1 MSPTA
6 ESDAAGASGAAGAS
20 VGAASEA
27 AAAATVELLRSLVRA
42 ACVNT
47 GEATS
52 GGEIRAVRVLQRFLA
67 EAVEAGA
74 VESQVFEA
82 SPGRASLVAR
92 VRGTD
97 PTAPALGLLGHL
109 DVVPV
114 DAERWTRD
122 PFGGELIDGEVWGRG
137 TVDMLYLTAA
147 FAAALREVALA
158 PEPPRGDLV
167 LLAVADEE
175 AGGDYGL
182 RWLLREHPDA
192 FGITEVL
199 SESGGMRM
207 GSHVAIDAA
216 EKGSAGRRLVV
227 RGIPGHA
234 SIPYGAHSAAV
245 VAGEVLQRLAAVEPA
260 VELGPLWKPFVAAR
274 VADPA
279 LAARMLDPVRL
290 DAALP
295 ELGGIAGYAHA
306 ASRVTISPTVLSAG
320 QAHNVIPSEAH
331 IDLDIRTLPGT
342 SDDEIDALLSG
353 MLGELATGPGAV
365 VEIRRLHGWAA
376 TSSPVDTPLFA
387 AIRRAIQQT
396 DGSPVVPIM
405 AAGGSDARQFRER
418 GIPSYGFGLLSAEW
432 SYERYRER
440 IHAHDERIDAESVR
454 LTLEALRR
462 VVAERIGAVGTLASA
477 VSSSPFPSSPFP
489 SARGQ

>member
-1 MSPTA
+1 MSVT
-6 ESDAAGASGAAGAS
+6 SD
-20 VGAASEA
+20 
-27 AAAATVELLRSLVRA
+27 TVELLRELVRA

-52 GGEIRAVRVLQRFLA
+52 GGEIRAVRVLQRYLA
-67 EAVEAGA
+67 DEIRQGTVEA
-74 VESQVFEA
+74 QVFEA

-97 PTAPALGLLGHL
+97 PEAPALGLLGHT

-114 DAERWTRD
+114 NSDRWTRD
-122 PFGGELIDGEVWGRG
+122 PFGGELIGEGTAAEVWGRG

-147 FAAALREVALA
+147 FATALREAARA
-158 PEPPRGDLV
+158 PERPLGDVV

-192 FGITEVL
+192 FGVTEVL

-207 GSHVAIDAA
+207 GAHVAIDVA

-234 SIPYGAHSAAV
+234 SIPYGAESAVIA
-245 VAGEVLQRLAAVEPA
+245 AGVVLQRLAAVEPA
-260 VELGPLWKPFVAAR
+260 VTLGPLWRSFVAAR
-274 VADPA
+274 VQDPSVA
-279 LAARMLDPVRL
+279 ERMMDPVRL

-306 ASRVTISPTVLSAG
+306 ASRITISPTVLRAG

-342 SDDEIDALLSG
+342 SDEEVDELLRE
-353 MLGELATGPGAV
+353 MLGELTDGPDAA
-365 VEIRRLHGWAA
+365 VEIRHLRGWPA
-376 TSSPVDTPLFA
+376 TGSPADTPLFA
-387 AIRRAIQQT
+387 AVREAIAET

-405 AAGGSDARQFRER
+405 AAGGSDARQFREL
-418 GIPSYGFGLLSAEW
+418 GIPSYGFGLLSADW

-440 IHAHDERIDAESVR
+440 IHAHDERIDVESVR
-454 LTLEALRR
+454 LTVEALLRVVRRR
-462 VVAERIGAVGTLASA
+462 VG
-477 VSSSPFPSSPFP
+477 
-489 SARGQ
+489 